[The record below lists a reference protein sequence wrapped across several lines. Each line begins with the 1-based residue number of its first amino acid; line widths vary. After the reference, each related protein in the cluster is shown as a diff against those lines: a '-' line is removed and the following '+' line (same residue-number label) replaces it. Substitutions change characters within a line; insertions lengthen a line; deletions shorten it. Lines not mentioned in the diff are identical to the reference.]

1 MWGRSWPCSFR
12 AVSELQFIR
21 RCIFGLLL
29 TGFMGTLAELL
40 LAEHTEDPFQ
50 WIPIILLALGIVLLP
65 LAAWRGGV
73 SLRLFQYLMVT
84 FIAAG
89 ILGGWQHY
97 GAKQEF
103 ALEREPA
110 LTGLALFVKSLEG
123 SSPPLLAP
131 GAMVALALLGLT
143 WTYRQGVS
151 R

>member
-1 MWGRSWPCSFR
+1 MP
-12 AVSELQFIR
+12 ELQFIR
-21 RCIFGLLL
+21 RCLFGLLL
-29 TGFMGTLAELL
+29 MGFVGTLAELL
-40 LAEHTEDPFQ
+40 LAEHTEDPWQ
-50 WIPIILLALGIVLLP
+50 WLPIVLLALGIVMLA
-65 LAAWRGGV
+65 LAAWRGGAAI
-73 SLRLFQYLMVT
+73 RLFQYLMVT
-84 FIAAG
+84 FVAAG

-103 ALEREPA
+103 ALEREPS
-110 LTGLALFVKSLEG
+110 LSGLSLFLHSLEG

>member
-1 MWGRSWPCSFR
+1 M
-12 AVSELQFIR
+12 
-21 RCIFGLLL
+21 
-29 TGFMGTLAELL
+29 GFLGTLAELL

-50 WIPIILLALGIVLLP
+50 WVPIVQLTLGIVMLP
-65 LAAWRGGV
+65 LAAWRGGAAI
-73 SLRLFQYLMVT
+73 RLFQYLMVT
-84 FIAAG
+84 FVAAG
-89 ILGGWQHY
+89 IIGGWQHY

-103 ALEREPA
+103 ALEREPS
-110 LTGLALFVKSLEG
+110 LSGVQLFLNSLEG